1 MQVLSFGYVSLG
13 HSLLYYFSAEMM
25 EMMIDKLWL
34 SCKFLALANANIF
47 LVIALITQLLG
58 LISTIL
64 GGGRDE

>member
-1 MQVLSFGYVSLG
+1 MQVLSFGYVLLG
-13 HSLLYYFSAEMM
+13 HFLPYFYSAEM
-25 EMMIDKLWL
+25 ETMIDKLWFV
-34 SCKFLALANANIF
+34 CKLLALANANIF